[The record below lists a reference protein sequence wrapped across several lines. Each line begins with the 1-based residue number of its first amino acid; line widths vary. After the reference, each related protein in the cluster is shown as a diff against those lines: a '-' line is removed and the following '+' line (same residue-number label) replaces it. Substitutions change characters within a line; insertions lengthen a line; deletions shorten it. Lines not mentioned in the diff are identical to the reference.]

1 MMRFT
6 CIVLALTMTAL
17 EATRKV
23 AVPPWACAVAKC
35 SQRSI
40 DEEIADDG
48 PSPNTK
54 VLLALRGAVKA
65 QVLCPFG
72 GEGGGKG
79 ASKAEAKSFFD
90 GFEKAYDE
98 VHGIKGNEAQV
109 TEEVKAEEKKEVQE
123 KQAPAAAAPA
133 AVAATPAPVALAAA
147 GTIQKVDRQ
156 SLSQLVDAHK
166 QDLLVVFY
174 APWCPHCQ
182 AFVLAEQAPI
192 NTLASA
198 LASAKGP
205 KVVTFDTTA
214 SSIPPGFN
222 ANFVPTIMLVSKDG
236 RMSEFLEDPT
246 EEEHLKAFALAGV
259 V

>member
-1 MMRFT
+1 MRAFAS
-6 CIVLALTMTAL
+6 IVLALTVPVS

-35 SQRSI
+35 SQHSI

-72 GEGGGKG
+72 GDGGGKG

-98 VHGIKGNEAQV
+98 LHGIKGNEAQV
-109 TEEVKAEEKKEVQE
+109 TDEVKAEEKKEVQE
-123 KQAPAAAAPA
+123 KQAPVTAAPVP
-133 AVAATPAPVALAAA
+133 VAGTPAPVAAAPDA
-147 GTIQKVDRQ
+147 IQQVDRQ

-192 NTLASA
+192 NSLASA
-198 LASAKGP
+198 FAATNGP

-246 EEEHLKAFALAGV
+246 EVEHLKAFALAGV
-259 V
+259 Q